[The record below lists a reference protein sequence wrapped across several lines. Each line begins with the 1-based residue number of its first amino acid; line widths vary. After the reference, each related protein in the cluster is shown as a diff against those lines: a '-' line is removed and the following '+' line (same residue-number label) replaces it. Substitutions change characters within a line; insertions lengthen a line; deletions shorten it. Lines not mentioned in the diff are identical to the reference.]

1 MEATDQHFI
10 AQPGVQV
17 SSTPSPNG
25 ARNGPRNGPFPS
37 AGSLDPVYQLGVGVG
52 QVTQAL

>member
-25 ARNGPRNGPFPS
+25 ARNGPFPS